1 MEAIVCPSTVEF
13 STLFENAAAH
23 RMPTLT
29 LQLLKE
35 MSITTPEDLYA
46 AFPRLFDATL
56 LEAELKKLSTAM
68 KAKGDALVPQ
78 VVWTTNEAAE
88 PGATEVPLLR
98 RVVHRAKQAHQ
109 ASLSFDKADAH
120 RKEQKRLLKEEAL
133 GASKASE
140 RDAQRSLKYHNDLT
154 DMCCYKVAP
163 SDQAPPKVVC
173 KVHDAMIS
181 GTLCAGDFELKKFVL
196 RSQQIEAS
204 DKRTRIGE
212 DGEITLVTKEDA
224 FVNTVSVS
232 DVLTA
237 VETRENT
244 MLATGFRPVQPVPG
258 IAGMYSKGGFGY
270 QNNPKVED
278 PPGSGTFVEPAIAGF
293 WYYVC
298 PHAMKRYKAMILN
311 TLKVHHIQDI
321 VTGDR
326 LIMEQ
331 VINRIGE
338 GFNIST
344 AIVDTL
350 DSTTISQLLA
360 ATGLARFPTRR
371 GMNPTFDKA
380 MEPTGTRG
388 TKRGGDAR
396 SDTGKAKQKPPAN
409 QEQYRAGMDP
419 CLKYTD
425 GFCNDYNGRGPGC
438 RRADCRYKHL
448 CRACG
453 STDGH
458 GAASCAK
465 RPRR

>member
-1 MEAIVCPSTVEF
+1 MQAIVCPATVEL
-13 STLFENAAAH
+13 STLFDSAAAH
-23 RMPTLT
+23 RTPTLT

-35 MSITTPEDLYA
+35 LSITTPEDMYA
-46 AFPRLFDATL
+46 AYPRLFDATL
-56 LEAELKKLSTAM
+56 LEAELKKISTAM
-68 KAKGDALVPQ
+68 KTKGDAMIPL
-78 VVWTTNEAAE
+78 VVWTTNEAVE
-88 PGATEVPLLR
+88 PGATEIPLLR
-98 RVVHRAKQAHQ
+98 RVIHRAKQAHQ

-140 RDAQRSLKYHNDLT
+140 RDAQRSLKMHNELT
-154 DMCCYKVAP
+154 DACCYKVAP

-173 KVHDAMIS
+173 KLHDAMIS
-181 GTLCAGDFELKKFVL
+181 GTLCAADLELKKYVL

-204 DKRTRIGE
+204 DKKTRIGE
-212 DGEITLVTKEDA
+212 DGELTLVTKEDA

-232 DVLTA
+232 DVLIA
-237 VETRENT
+237 IETRENT
-244 MLATGFRPVQPVPG
+244 MLATGFRAVQPVPG
-258 IAGMYSKGGFGY
+258 IDGMYSKGGFGY
-270 QNNPKVED
+270 QNNPKVAD
-278 PPGSGTFVEPAIAGF
+278 PNNAGVLVAPDIPGF

-311 TLKVHHIQDI
+311 TLKVHHIHDI

-331 VINRIGE
+331 VINRVGE

-360 ATGLARFPTRR
+360 STGLGRFPIRR
-371 GMNPTFDKA
+371 GVNPGPAT
-380 MEPTGTRG
+380 EHTGNRG

-396 SDTGKAKQKPPAN
+396 VDKGKAMQKPTAGQN
-409 QEQYRAGMDP
+409 EYRAGMDP
-419 CLKYTD
+419 CLKYSD
-425 GFCNDYNGRGPGC
+425 GLCNDYNKRGPGC
-438 RRADCRYKHL
+438 GRADCRYKHL

-453 STDGH
+453 SSDGH
-458 GAASCAK
+458 GAASCSK

>member
-1 MEAIVCPSTVEF
+1 MEAIVCPSTVEL
-13 STLFENAAAH
+13 STLFDNAAAH

-35 MSITTPEDLYA
+35 MSITTPEDMYA
-46 AFPRLFDATL
+46 AYPRLFDATL

-68 KAKGDALVPQ
+68 KAKGDAMVPL
-78 VVWTTNEAAE
+78 VVWTTNEAVE
-88 PGATEVPLLR
+88 PGATEIPLLR

-140 RDAQRSLKYHNDLT
+140 RDAQRSLKMHNELT

-173 KVHDAMIS
+173 KLHDAMIS
-181 GTLCAGDFELKKFVL
+181 GTLCAADLELKKFVL

-204 DKRTRIGE
+204 DKKTRIGE
-212 DGEITLVTKEDA
+212 DGELTLVTKEDA

-232 DVLTA
+232 DVLIA

-258 IAGMYSKGGFGY
+258 IDGMYSKGGFGY

-278 PPGSGTFVEPAIAGF
+278 PHNPGVFVAPAIPGF

-331 VINRIGE
+331 VINRVGE

-360 ATGLARFPTRR
+360 ATGLGRFPIRR
-371 GMNPTFDKA
+371 GMNPSFDKA

-396 SDTGKAKQKPPAN
+396 VDTGKAKQKPPAS
-409 QEQYRAGMDP
+409 QERVP
-419 CLKYTD
+419 CGD
-425 GFCNDYNGRGPGC
+425 GPLSEVL
-438 RRADCRYKHL
+438 RRTLQRLQQAWARL
-448 CRACG
+448 WPSRLPLQALVP
-453 STDGH
+453 SL
-458 GAASCAK
+458 
-465 RPRR
+465 RLQ